1 MYRTSRLT
9 SAEIGQKYYERK
21 QQTFYDRLF
30 AAKHDSVKDR
40 VMKNDLADFKVLI
53 STRKR
58 TAEFEIKNRDSRRAQ
73 IV

>member
-30 AAKHDSVKDR
+30 AAKHDRVKDR
-40 VMKNDLADFKVLI
+40 VMKNDLADFNILI
-53 STRKR
+53 STRKH
-58 TAEFEIKNRDSRRAQ
+58 TAKFEQSNKNSRRAQ

>member
-9 SAEIGQKYYERK
+9 STEIGQKYYERK
-21 QQTFYDRLF
+21 RQTFYDRLF

-40 VMKNDLADFKVLI
+40 VMKNDLADFDVWMNAV
-53 STRKR
+53 KR
-58 TAEFEIKNRDSRRAQ
+58 TAEFERKNKNSRRAQ